1 MSNILMNRT
10 RSQIIR
16 FLLKNGPS
24 TCGQIGVELQTSP
37 SSIRRQLNVLRE
49 TGLVRRT
56 STQFVA
62 SPEQVQRQIDALAA
76 SFDGAGHAVG
86 SRESHELKPDS
97 DVLRA
102 TTQRRKDRRKA

>member
-24 TCGQIGVELQTSP
+24 TCGQIGIELQASP
-37 SSIRRQLNVLRE
+37 SSIRRQLNALRE
-49 TGLVRRT
+49 SGLVRRT

-62 SPEQVQRQIDALAA
+62 SPEQVQRQLDALAA
-76 SFDGAGHAVG
+76 SFDGGGHAVG
-86 SRESHELKPDS
+86 SCKPHELRLDPD
-97 DVLRA
+97 DLRA
-102 TTQRRKDRRKA
+102 TAQR